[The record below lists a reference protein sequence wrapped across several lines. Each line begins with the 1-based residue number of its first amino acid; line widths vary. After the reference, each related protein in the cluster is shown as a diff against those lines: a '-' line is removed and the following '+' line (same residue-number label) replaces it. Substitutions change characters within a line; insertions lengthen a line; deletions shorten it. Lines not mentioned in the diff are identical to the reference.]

1 MFASNVDATIHFKHS
16 PEEVAALN
24 KAIEPLLDNIRAVST
39 PNERGNMRRI
49 LNCNFFRRRDALA
62 MHKMLIRACK
72 HSRANLADYFPMMR
86 PSVLEQAQALED
98 AVQSYWTQFTL
109 DLAETEPT
117 H

>member
-1 MFASNVDATIHFKHS
+1 MLSHNVDATIHFKHS
-16 PEEVAALN
+16 ESEVAALN

-49 LNCNFFRRRDALA
+49 LNCNFFRRRDALS

-72 HSRANLADYFPMMR
+72 HSRQNLADYFPMMR
-86 PSVLEQAQALED
+86 ASVLEQAQALED
-98 AVQSYWTQFTL
+98 ASMTYWAQFN
-109 DLAETEPT
+109 LALTETEPT